1 MKKNLQKSY
10 WVGMLMLA
18 FSLLGRPSW
27 FQIYA
32 KAQKMSQK
40 SEARTAPEV
49 QKLRGVLKELKSHYK
64 VDILFEGG
72 LVEGV
77 MVSSDLLDFNATL
90 EYNLDKILRPSG
102 LNFKK
107 VKDGS
112 YVILETKKP
121 KKTAEAD
128 ARFQESVNPKSQLT
142 DSPQTLT
149 SDISSLRII
158 EKVEATVQT
167 IKGKVTDE
175 KGVGLPGVSIL
186 IKGSQRGTS
195 TNADG
200 GFQLEVP
207 NATAVLVFSYVGYE
221 SKEITVGSQ
230 TTINLSLNPESTSL
244 GEVVVTAWA

>member
-1 MKKNLQKSY
+1 
-10 WVGMLMLA
+10 MLMLA

-27 FQIYA
+27 SQIYA

-128 ARFQESVNPKSQLT
+128 ARFQELVNPKSQLT

-149 SDISSLRII
+149 SDILFS
-158 EKVEATVQT
+158 
-167 IKGKVTDE
+167 DE
-175 KGVGLPGVSIL
+175 IS
-186 IKGSQRGTS
+186 
-195 TNADG
+195 NAKSFD
-200 GFQLEVP
+200 
-207 NATAVLVFSYVGYE
+207 
-221 SKEITVGSQ
+221 
-230 TTINLSLNPESTSL
+230 IN
-244 GEVVVTAWA
+244 GHK